1 MLTLGYF
8 IAKSRAEL
16 KLKRGNSRFW
26 SYLLQRLNKT
36 TEVNIDPNIDTDKNE
51 DKKKI
56 IGWFITFFFIG
67 FLAGYWLCG

>member
-1 MLTLGYF
+1 MLTLCYF

-36 TEVNIDPNIDTDKNE
+36 TEVNIDTDKNK

-67 FLAGYWLCG
+67 LLAGYWLCG

>member
-8 IAKSRAEL
+8 IAKSRADL

-36 TEVNIDPNIDTDKNE
+36 TEVNIDPDKNE
-51 DKKKI
+51 DKKKKT
-56 IGWFITFFFIG
+56 IGWFIAFFFIG